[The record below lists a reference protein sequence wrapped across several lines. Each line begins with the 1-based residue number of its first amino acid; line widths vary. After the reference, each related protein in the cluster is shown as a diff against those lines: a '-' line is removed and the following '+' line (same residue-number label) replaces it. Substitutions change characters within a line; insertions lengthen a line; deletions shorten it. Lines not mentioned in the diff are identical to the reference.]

1 MRIYSVQNNNYFLE
15 TPHRALKET
24 QWKNG
29 RSDNPQLK
37 QIHVKIPYA
46 YQNEM
51 IRFRFFSTFNFIGLI
66 QATEKKRFQIDTVY
80 DCCLRKKKYT

>member
-24 QWKNG
+24 QWKNR

-37 QIHVKIPYA
+37 QIHVKLPYA

-66 QATEKKRFQIDTVY
+66 QATEKKDFKLTQFMIVY
-80 DCCLRKKKYT
+80 AKKKYT